1 LIELTSKLL
10 EKISEGVY
18 SLVLKSVTRVP
29 SDVQQS
35 LSELKSKEQKNAIT
49 SAQLDLMLQNL
60 AYGKEQCLPLCQDT
74 GTQNFFI
81 QIGERFPV
89 LSDFKKVILIALA
102 KLTDEGKIRPNT
114 VDPFTQKNQLHNGGT
129 AMPPI
134 YLEIIPDRDDLIIT
148 VLSKGGGAENIS
160 KLFMLSASTGLSDLP
175 PLIDKTL
182 SDAGG
187 NPCPPVILGIGIGG
201 DAVKAMY
208 LAKKALL
215 RPMGS
220 INSRTEVAQ
229 LEEEILDR
237 VNKLPIGIMGL
248 GGNSNCLDVRIEW
261 AMRHPASFPVGL
273 IVQCYCHR
281 SLSLRVDNQG
291 NCTFGKLTTN
301 FDFEE
306 DEE

>member
-1 LIELTSKLL
+1 LTSKLS
-10 EKISEGVY
+10 EKISEGIY
-18 SLVLKSVTRVP
+18 ALILKSVTRVP
-29 SDVQQS
+29 IDVQQS
-35 LSELKSKEQKNAIT
+35 LTELKLIEHDNPIT

-60 AYGKEQCLPLCQDT
+60 AYGKEKCLPLCQDT

-81 QIGERFPV
+81 QLGEKFPII
-89 LSDFKKVILIALA
+89 SDFKKVILNALS
-102 KLTDEGKIRPNT
+102 KLTDQGIIRQNT
-114 VDPFTQKNQLHNGGT
+114 VDPFTQKNQLHNGGEM
-129 AMPPI
+129 MPPI
-134 YLEIIPDRDDLIIT
+134 YLEIIPNRDDLIIT

-160 KLFMLSASTGLSDLP
+160 KLFMLSASTGLSDLV

-182 SDAGG
+182 KDAGG

-220 INSRTEVAQ
+220 INSRAEVAQ

-237 VNKLPIGIMGL
+237 VNKLPIGIMGM
-248 GGNSNCLDVRIEW
+248 GGTSNCLDVRIEW

-281 SLSLRVDNQG
+281 TISLRVDNFG
-291 NCTFGKLTTN
+291 NHSYGKLTSN

-306 DEE
+306 ESL

>member
-1 LIELTSKLL
+1 MI
-10 EKISEGVY
+10 
-18 SLVLKSVTRVP
+18 LKSVTRVP
-29 SDVQQS
+29 IDVQDKLNEFSQK
-35 LSELKSKEQKNAIT
+35 ESKNPIT

-60 AYGKEQCLPLCQDT
+60 NYGKENCLPLCQDT

-81 QIGERFPV
+81 QLGENFPIK
-89 LSDFKKVILIALA
+89 SDFKKIILNALS

-114 VDPFTQKNQLHNGGT
+114 VDPFTQKNQLHNGGE

-134 YLEIIPDRDDLIIT
+134 YLEIHPGRDDLIIT

-160 KLFMLSASTGLSDLP
+160 KLFMLSASTGLTDLP

-182 SDAGG
+182 QDAGG

-208 LAKKALL
+208 LAKKSLL

-220 INSRTEVAQ
+220 SNSRIEVAQ
-229 LEEEILDR
+229 LEEELLER
-237 VNKLPIGIMGL
+237 VNKLPIGIMGM
-248 GGNSNCLDVRIEW
+248 GGTSNCLDVRIEW
-261 AMRHPASFPVGL
+261 AMRHPASFPVGV

-281 SLSLRVDNQG
+281 SLSLRVNNQG
-291 NCTFGKLTTN
+291 SCSYGKLTTN

-306 DEE
+306 ESN